1 MAGQVFSELHEAA
14 RAWALAGFYC
24 FPCVPLG
31 KEPATRHG
39 LNDAT
44 TDLDQIDKWWAEN
57 PSYNIGIVP
66 ARSAMFVLD
75 VDPPLGFETLARLE
89 AENGVLPA
97 TMTIRTPR
105 GGRHHWF
112 MGECLSTAG
121 TETGG
126 LGPKL
131 DTRGQGGYVLVPPS
145 YVIDPKKG
153 IDGAYDYENDE
164 TEIAQGPSWI
174 PARAATKRASH
185 EVSADLN
192 LPANVARAREMLRD
206 YISRG
211 EVATEGEGGDSKT
224 YQVACEVLNL
234 GLTPQ
239 TALDVMED
247 WNAACDPPWQSDE
260 LETKIANAAAYAQND
275 QGAWAVAPA
284 AETFAGMEKF
294 ADLTEECIQ
303 TSVNKHSKFYPYDL
317 TETEAF
323 QPPAWIIPDLLPERG
338 TVQIAGKH
346 KSFKTFLALD
356 MALGIAAGA
365 RTFGHVPEARPVVY
379 AVGENAHALVLN
391 HVPAWCEAREVTGP
405 IPFYVVAA
413 VPQASILGEAQELVK
428 AIRAREIVPGV
439 LVIDTAT
446 RALRGLDENSAKDMG
461 LFSAMCEFLQKEL
474 ACTVV
479 VIRHTGKD
487 ESRGGRGSNVI
498 EGDFDTMLHVV
509 RHEKTMTVALS
520 VKEQRNAAEAEVPW
534 TFEGRHV
541 GNSLVFFE
549 TDTATY
555 QRTVKGDDIYAA
567 AKIGEALRILKAIGT
582 AASVTTTVLASHIMP
597 QLQDESPEVRTQ
609 MVSKAERQ
617 LKALSKS
624 RLEAYTDSSG
634 KHLAW
639 YLPEIAEV

>member
-1 MAGQVFSELHEAA
+1 MAGQPLSELHEAA
-14 RAWALAGFYC
+14 RAWTLAGFYV
-24 FPCVPLG
+24 FPCVPFG

-44 TDLDQIDKWWAEN
+44 TDLDQIDRWWLEN
-57 PSYNIGIVP
+57 PSYNIGIAP

-105 GGRHHWF
+105 GGRHHWL
-112 MGECLSTAG
+112 MGECASSVG

-126 LGPKL
+126 LGQKL
-131 DTRGQGGYVLVPPS
+131 DTRGAGGYVLVPPS
-145 YVIDPKKG
+145 YVRDEKKG
-153 IDGAYDYENDE
+153 IDGAYDYEGDE
-164 TEIAQGPSWI
+164 TEIAQGPSWL
-174 PARAATKRASH
+174 PARAATKREAH
-185 EVSADLN
+185 AADAELD
-192 LPANVARAREMLRD
+192 LPTNVARAREMLRD

-211 EVATEGEGGDSKT
+211 EVAVEGGGGDTKT
-224 YQVACEVLNL
+224 YQVACEVLNF

-239 TALDVMED
+239 AALDVMED

-260 LETKIANAAAYAQND
+260 LETKIANAASYAQNEA
-275 QGAWAVAPA
+275 GAWAVAPA

-294 ADLTEECIQ
+294 ANSAKNNTPNTL
-303 TSVNKHSKFYPYDL
+303 SKFYPYDL

-323 QPPAWIIPDLLPERG
+323 QPPAWIIPDLIPERG

-365 RTFGHVPEARPVVY
+365 RTFGYVPEARPVVY

-391 HVPAWCEAREVTGP
+391 HVPAWCEAREVTRP

-413 VPQASILGEAQELVK
+413 VPQASVLGEAQELVK
-428 AIRAREIVPGV
+428 AVRARGIVPGV

-474 ACTVV
+474 ACTVI

-509 RHEKTMTVALS
+509 RHEKSMTVALS

-582 AASVTTTVLASHIMP
+582 AASVTTTVLASQIMP